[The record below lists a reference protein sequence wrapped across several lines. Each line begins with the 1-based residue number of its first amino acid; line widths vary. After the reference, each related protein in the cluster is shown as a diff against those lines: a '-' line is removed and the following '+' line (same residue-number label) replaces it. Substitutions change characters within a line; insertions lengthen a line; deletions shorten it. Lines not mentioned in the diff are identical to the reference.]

1 MLNVNPR
8 MRPSTEDLLKDPLIR
23 KKMSEFGYLD
33 IEGEQAQFE
42 TLINTIIVPRN
53 LKQLHK

>member
-1 MLNVNPR
+1 

-33 IEGEQAQFE
+33 IEGDQAQFE